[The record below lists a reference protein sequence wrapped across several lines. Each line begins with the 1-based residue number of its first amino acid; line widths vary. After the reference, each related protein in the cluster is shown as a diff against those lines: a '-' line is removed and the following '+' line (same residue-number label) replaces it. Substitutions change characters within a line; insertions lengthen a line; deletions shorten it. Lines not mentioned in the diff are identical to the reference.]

1 MQCSMVALK
10 QTQRGKKRLLAA
22 EFLVNSAVKRQ
33 ETLNHVMYVKAALMG
48 QWYSLKL
55 SSLVLQ

>member
-1 MQCSMVALK
+1 MVALK